1 MRQWLS
7 AYCRDAVGMMIVLT
21 VFLMLGSCV
30 KNEFVME
37 FRLPESVNSTYRL
50 SYYASDP
57 RGGLQVESAVAVAGG
72 KADVTGITRYPTLV
86 TISHGVSYLPAAIF
100 YAERGDKITISGQ
113 NADPLGWEISG
124 NSTNT
129 LLTTWRLTHRKA
141 IEEARRSTPG
151 DTVGA
156 KVRRELN
163 ALVEK
168 FVKEN
173 PESAASPLL
182 LFTYFDA
189 ALQPALF
196 NSLRESLREK
206 GLTDEMTALLSR
218 QDVSGAPIMTPDPKK
233 MRLNDMTVQS
243 ADNNCDTLRF
253 AEASAPVMLCYW
265 RRADEKRKEMIDS
278 LRRLEK
284 WRPDSASMVI
294 ADVAL
299 TPDSAQWRSSLRL
312 DSLSHTIRAY
322 SPRGMADSCAML
334 LGVRSTP
341 WFVVG
346 AGKGRLLY
354 SGPDLAEA
362 TRIFRSTRPKKIT
375 Q

>member
-7 AYCRDAVGMMIVLT
+7 AYCRDAVGTVIVLT

-57 RGGLQVESAVAVAGG
+57 RGGLQVESAVAVAAG

-86 TISHGVSYLPAAIF
+86 TVNHGSSNLPAAIF
-100 YAERGDKITISGQ
+100 YAERGDKITITGTD
-113 NADPLGWEISG
+113 ADPIGWTIAG
-124 NSTNT
+124 NRPSE
-129 LLTTWRLTHRKA
+129 LLTAWRLDNRKT
-141 IEEARRSTPG
+141 IEEARRSAAT
-151 DTVGA
+151 DTTA
-156 KVRRELN
+156 RRSLN

-168 FVKEN
+168 FVKDN
-173 PESAASPLL
+173 PDSPASPLL

-189 ALQPALF
+189 SLQPALF
-196 NSLRESLREK
+196 DSLRKSLWDTENFDD
-206 GLTDEMTALLSR
+206 LNNLLAR
-218 QDVSGAPIMTPDPKK
+218 QDVAGAIIATPDIKK
-233 MRLNDMTVQS
+233 ARLNDITVQS

-253 AEASAPVMLCYW
+253 AKASAPVLLCYW
-265 RRADEKRKEMIDS
+265 RRGDEKRKEMIDS

-299 TPDSAQWRSSLRL
+299 TTDSAQWRSSLRL

-322 SPRGMADSCAML
+322 SPRGMADSCAMQ
-334 LGVRSTP
+334 LGVRATP